1 MDTSHKA
8 SLWRMMREMAA
19 EGRAVMVITH
29 DTEFAARV
37 ADRYA
42 VLEEG
47 RIVASGEPWQVFS
60 ERPANAPLLWRVS
73 EDLDLD
79 PGERPLTPTDLVPV
93 PNVAKGVETG

>member
-1 MDTSHKA
+1 
-8 SLWRMMREMAA
+8 MMREMAG

-47 RIVASGEPWQVFS
+47 RIVASGEPWEVFS
-60 ERPANAPLLWRVS
+60 ERPVYAPLMWKTS
-73 EDLDLD
+73 EGLDLELR
-79 PGERPLTPTDLVPV
+79 ERPITPSDLVPAV
-93 PNVAKGVETG
+93 DVDEGVGAI